1 MLLSTHLDEDRLL
14 QLTLG
19 QLDDASAAEAAQ
31 HLAGC
36 DDCARRKERLSSIV
50 FAQTQ
55 AGSSGGGAKPGTPTR
70 PDAPAAG
77 PPLTRGTTLGRYV
90 ILELLGMGGMGE
102 VFAAYDPHLDRKVA
116 LKLLRGGA
124 LSAEEGRARLLREA
138 QAMAKLQHP
147 NVITVHDVGVLDD
160 RVFIAMEFV
169 EGETLSDWLRGDRA
183 WPDVVNVFRQAGDGL
198 AAAHRAGLVHRDF
211 KPDNVLLDH
220 DGRPRVLD
228 FGLARQATNTP
239 APLPRTLSGEVPET
253 IADAPGL
260 GAQLTRD
267 GAVMGTPGY
276 MAPEQIAGLPTD
288 ARSDQ
293 FSFCVA
299 LYEGLYGKRP
309 FGGASLK
316 QHAQEIASG
325 RLPPPP
331 SNTQVPSWVYDV
343 LKRGLAHQPDARWPS
358 MDALLVALRPRGRRT
373 AQRTLGIGALVTL
386 ATLGIGFGL
395 WTQRRLRVC
404 GGLEKQLE
412 GTWDQARRARL
423 KQAFTATGL
432 PYAQDAWTSV
442 EKSLDAWALDWVA
455 TSREA
460 CEAARLR
467 KTDTEELYDLKRSC
481 LDDRLLRFQALVT
494 LFDGADRQ
502 VIANAPVA
510 ARSLDSPKVCSARL
524 DLAQHAVDASE
535 KAADA
540 ALRAVM
546 NEARVLF
553 DAGKY
558 ADGLKKLRP
567 AVTTEA
573 PSHTRAEAY
582 LLLGRL
588 ELRNGD
594 AKRARAENLA
604 AAEQALKASDP
615 ALEARALSNLYA
627 NAGYDDDGSG
637 DAEAW
642 GRLAHAAAA
651 RVPGDWEV
659 QVELVSNDALVSV
672 KRRRFPAAL
681 ADFENALELQQA
693 RLGPEHPDVAMTLNN
708 MGMVLA
714 ALGRADDA
722 IANYQ
727 KSLDIHRA
735 IEGPGHPNTATAEHN
750 LGVLLRSRGRYVEA
764 RAALEQALAVR
775 RSTLGDRHPDTL
787 NSQQA
792 LIKVYLSL
800 KEADLAHAL
809 LDELREARLVL
820 NGPASKEMLQVT
832 ELEGQLYREGG
843 FWREARAAAD
853 RGVALVKALKLD
865 AAKEAGTAWLNLGI
879 AATELGQWA
888 DARAA
893 LSQAQRVRAALNGD
907 KVDLAEVEDA
917 LAELE
922 LRQRHFPEALAHYE
936 AARELRE
943 ASPSPAPQPLA
954 RDFVGIGTCLVELGR
969 GGEALEPLTRAET
982 LYGQVELPEELA
994 RAKAMRAQ
1002 ATWLARPDERG
1013 QAVDLLMEAMPL
1025 LTPAHRAELSAWLK
1039 ANGGQALDARV
1050 LDAGR

>member
-1 MLLSTHLDEDRLL
+1 MNHLDEDRLL

-19 QLDDASAAEAAQ
+19 QLDDAAAAEAAK

-55 AGSSGGGAKPGTPTR
+55 AGSSGGGGVSAITR
-70 PDAPAAG
+70 PDAPTSG
-77 PPLTRGTTLGRYV
+77 PPLERGTTLGRYV
-90 ILELLGMGGMGE
+90 ILERLGMGGMGE

-138 QAMAKLQHP
+138 QAMARLQHP

-160 RVFIAMEFV
+160 RVFIAMEFI

-183 WPDVVNVFRQAGDGL
+183 WLDVLSVFRQAGDGL

-211 KPDNVLLDH
+211 KPDNVLVDR

-239 APLPRTLSGEVPET
+239 VPVPRTLSGEVPEA
-253 IADAPGL
+253 IADTPGL
-260 GAQLTRD
+260 GAPLTRD

-276 MAPEQIAGLPTD
+276 MAPEQLAGLATD

-309 FGGASLK
+309 FGGATLK

-325 RLPPPP
+325 KLPPAP

-343 LKRGLAHQPDARWPS
+343 LKRGLAQQPDARWPS

-373 AQRTLGIGALVTL
+373 AQRTAGVTALVAL
-386 ATLGIGFGL
+386 AALGVGYGL
-395 WTQRRLRVC
+395 WTQKRLRVC
-404 GGLEKQLE
+404 GGLEKRLE
-412 GTWDQARRARL
+412 GTWDQGRRDRL
-423 KQAFTATGL
+423 KKAFTATGL
-432 PYAQDAWTSV
+432 AYAPDAWASV
-442 EKSLDAWALDWVA
+442 EKALDAWALDWVA

-467 KTDTEELYDLKRSC
+467 KTDSEELYELKKSC
-481 LDDRLLRFQALVT
+481 LDDRLLRFEALVT

-502 VIANAPVA
+502 IIANAPVA

-524 DLAQHAVDASE
+524 DLGARSVDANE
-535 KAADA
+535 RRADA

-546 NEARVLF
+546 NEARALF

-558 ADGLKKLRP
+558 VDGLKKLRP
-567 AVTTEA
+567 AVSADA
-573 PSHTRAEAY
+573 PSRTRAEAY
-582 LLLGRL
+582 LLLARL
-588 ELRNGD
+588 AMRSGD
-594 AKRARAENLA
+594 PKHARADNLA
-604 AAEQALKASDP
+604 AAEQALKAADG
-615 ALEARALSNLYA
+615 ALEARALSQLYA
-627 NAGYDDDGSG
+627 NEGFDDDGNG
-637 DAEAW
+637 DDAEAW
-642 GRLAHAAAA
+642 GRLSHAAAA

-659 QVELVSNDALVSV
+659 QVELASNDALVSM
-672 KRRRFPAAL
+672 KKRRFPAAL
-681 ADFENALELQQA
+681 ADFERALELQQA

-714 ALGRADDA
+714 VLGRADDA
-722 IANYQ
+722 IASYQ

-775 RSTLGDRHPDTL
+775 RATLGEHHPDTL
-787 NSQQA
+787 NTQQA
-792 LIKVYLSL
+792 LIKVFLSL
-800 KEADLAHAL
+800 KETDLARAAL
-809 LDELREARLVL
+809 DDLREARLLTV
-820 NGPASKEMLQVT
+820 GPASKEMLQVT
-832 ELEGQLYREGG
+832 ELENQLYREAG
-843 FWREARAAAD
+843 FWREARTAAD
-853 RGVALVKALKLD
+853 RGVALAKTLKLD
-865 AAKEAGTAWLNLGI
+865 GAREGANALLNVGLAAI
-879 AATELGQWA
+879 ELGQWG
-888 DARAA
+888 DARSA
-893 LSQAQRVRAALNGD
+893 LSQAWKVRTSLGAERTE
-907 KVDLAEVEDA
+907 LAEVEDA

-922 LRQRHFPEALAHYE
+922 LRQKHLPEALVHFE
-936 AARELRE
+936 AARDLRE
-943 ASPSPAPQPLA
+943 AGNNPAPLPLA
-954 RDFVGIGTCLVELGR
+954 RNLLGIGRCLVALGR
-969 GGEALEPLTRAET
+969 GADALEALARAEQLFT
-982 LYGQVELPEELA
+982 QVELPEGLA
-994 RAKAMRAQ
+994 EAKALRAQ

-1013 QAVDLLMEAMPL
+1013 QAAELFMEAMPNL
-1025 LTPAHRAELSAWLK
+1025 SPARRAELSAWLS
-1039 ANGGQALDARV
+1039 ANGAPALDAGV
-1050 LDAGR
+1050 ADAGL